1 MHRTIPCYKTLVAAI
16 ELSAESPAIWF
27 DSAARR
33 AEIEVIEALRCAK
46 GLLQLADGSVYQETL
61 FSQSHNH
68 QPGDSQM
75 AEPLHPA
82 ATHPLPFFVTAPGET
97 DVLFMVTAI
106 FVVLAVIGIGVFY
119 FKLHA
124 LPEHMAHRG
133 QKVQMEIVAV
143 LALIA
148 LFTHNHL
155 FWIAGLLLAM
165 IPLPDFTTPLTS
177 IASSLERIA
186 GGLAPD
192 APATQPM
199 TDARPARRSPP
210 PNTDQL
216 KQRGA

>member
-1 MHRTIPCYKTLVAAI
+1 M
-16 ELSAESPAIWF
+16 
-27 DSAARR
+27 
-33 AEIEVIEALRCAK
+33 
-46 GLLQLADGSVYQETL
+46 
-61 FSQSHNH
+61 SQ
-68 QPGDSQM
+68 
-75 AEPLHPA
+75 PLHPA
-82 ATHPLPFFVTAPGET
+82 ATQHLPFFVTAPGET
-97 DVLFMVTAI
+97 DVLFVSMAI

-155 FWIAGLLLAM
+155 FWIAGLLLAL

-186 GGLAPD
+186 NGTALGVQA
-192 APATQPM
+192 
-199 TDARPARRSPP
+199 PP
-210 PNTDQL
+210 PVPEAPPAQESPRPTNDQPG
-216 KQRGA
+216 QREA